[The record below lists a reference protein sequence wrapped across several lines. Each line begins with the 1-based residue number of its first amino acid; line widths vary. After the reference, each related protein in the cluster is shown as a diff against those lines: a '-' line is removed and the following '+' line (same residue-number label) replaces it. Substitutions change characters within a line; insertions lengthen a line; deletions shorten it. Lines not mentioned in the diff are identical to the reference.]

1 MTIGQQRSI
10 SKLLRFR
17 EHNQKAQTL
26 QFWYECCADFIQE
39 QSFVFEAVD
48 DADKDRV
55 IVAAEKRRGLPK
67 TIAYKGMPQARKT
80 ISSVEESSKGFVYGY
95 ISNGRF

>member
-1 MTIGQQRSI
+1 M
-10 SKLLRFR
+10 
-17 EHNQKAQTL
+17 E
-26 QFWYECCADFIQE
+26 
-39 QSFVFEAVD
+39 

-55 IVAAEKRRGLPK
+55 IVSAEKRRGLPK

-95 ISNGRF
+95 ISNGRLK